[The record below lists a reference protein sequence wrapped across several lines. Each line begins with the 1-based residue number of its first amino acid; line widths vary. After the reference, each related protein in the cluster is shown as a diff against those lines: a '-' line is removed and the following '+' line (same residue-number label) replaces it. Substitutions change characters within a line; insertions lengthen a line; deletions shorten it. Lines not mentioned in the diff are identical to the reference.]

1 MFPGAFFNRMLLFV
15 EAGES
20 WADRPR
26 PSRISP
32 LETEAT
38 KSVQGGRID
47 VLSEEQRNM
56 FAAYIELLRRQATN
70 DSISQNDM
78 EQASGRV
85 RDLILEHLRRFTK
98 EHR

>member
-1 MFPGAFFNRMLLFV
+1 
-15 EAGES
+15 
-20 WADRPR
+20 
-26 PSRISP
+26 
-32 LETEAT
+32 
-38 KSVQGGRID
+38 
-47 VLSEEQRNM
+47 M